1 MEHKVDR
8 PTGKERSR
16 SAAARVVWQLDSV
29 VAVHNFWVS
38 VRNVPRRLDGRTKKQ
53 YERYYVALY
62 LLALAHDAA
71 LSYPLKVEEGDSPD
85 FMLTWPSGENSGLEV
100 TRATDQELQ
109 RTMTLAEKKH
119 PEGYA
124 FLESPLGY
132 LDDLEE
138 QACRFFREAIENKV
152 AKLPKFRGA
161 SRHDLIVSDDTGMG
175 AGDRRKVLAI
185 LRPWAQEL
193 KQKEPKLGKISIVAS
208 LDVLYDIGGE
218 SRIFPFVAWSD
229 PDSSARAEE
238 FSERVE
244 YAGRF
249 VAEQAVS
256 RLRAAGEA
264 VYFIDNQERLVKQ
277 TADGRRFEVRVT
289 DEGDEVLRELPRR

>member
-8 PTGKERSR
+8 LTGKERSR
-16 SAAARVVWQLDSV
+16 SAAARVVWQFDSL
-29 VAVHNFWVS
+29 VAV
-38 VRNVPRRLDGRTKKQ
+38 RR
-53 YERYYVALY
+53 
-62 LLALAHDAA
+62 
-71 LSYPLKVEEGDSPD
+71 
-85 FMLTWPSGENSGLEV
+85 F
-100 TRATDQELQ
+100 
-109 RTMTLAEKKH
+109 
-119 PEGYA
+119 
-124 FLESPLGY
+124 
-132 LDDLEE
+132 
-138 QACRFFREAIENKV
+138 
-152 AKLPKFRGA
+152 
-161 SRHDLIVSDDTGMG
+161 
-175 AGDRRKVLAI
+175 
-185 LRPWAQEL
+185 
-193 KQKEPKLGKISIVAS
+193 VAS

-229 PDSSARAEE
+229 PDASARAEE

-289 DEGDEVLRELPRR
+289 RAMRFFESCLADEGRAMAVAAGRAQRRRQEHVCAQLGRGRRRNRKAG